1 MLITGTTHII
11 GNEVDSNG
19 DHRIAMALATMASV
33 SNSPIN
39 ILNADVV
46 AKSYSNYFNDL
57 EKVSN

>member
-1 MLITGTTHII
+1 MNQKIKPFNYSGEII
-11 GNEVDSNG
+11 
-19 DHRIAMALATMASV
+19 